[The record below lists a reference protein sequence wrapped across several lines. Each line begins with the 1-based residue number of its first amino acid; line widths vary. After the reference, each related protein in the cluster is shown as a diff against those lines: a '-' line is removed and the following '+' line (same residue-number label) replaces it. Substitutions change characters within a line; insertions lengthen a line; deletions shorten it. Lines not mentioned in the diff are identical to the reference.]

1 MEHNKE
7 VEESDLLFAMYWF
20 QEELM
25 DLVIPTKMTP
35 SRLAE
40 LSVGCALV
48 EAAEANV
55 HFLNETKPWKPK
67 NPDWAKV
74 DEEMIDVLHFV
85 LQYFINRD
93 VRPFDL
99 YQMYKTKNLINQQRV
114 KDKLQ
119 LDGGSH

>member
-1 MEHNKE
+1 MEHKKE
-7 VEESDLLFAMYWF
+7 TDESDLLFAMYWW

-25 DLVIPTKMTP
+25 NLVVPTEMKLT
-35 SRLAE
+35 RLAE
-40 LSVGCALV
+40 LSVACALT

-55 HFLNETKPWKPK
+55 YFLNETKPWKPTE
-67 NPDWAKV
+67 PDWAKV

-85 LQYFINRD
+85 LQYFISRRI
-93 VRPFDL
+93 RPFDL
-99 YQMYKTKNLINQQRV
+99 YGMYKSKNLTNQQRV